1 MPRVKSLNAEPT
13 GSLFKELSMAI
24 ITISRELAA
33 LGDETA
39 QELAK
44 ILNYHFVDKHT
55 LEERIKSYGVAG
67 PKFEKYD
74 ERKPSFWA
82 SLSQD
87 RDDYLHYLKTAMLAE
102 AAEGNCIFIG
112 RGATAVFQGIPSIFS
127 VFLVAPGDIR
137 YERVKSY
144 FHCDDR
150 RARQIIEQSD
160 RDRIG
165 FHRYFFDVE
174 WKEPSNYHLVLNTG
188 ALHPLAAAE
197 IIRFHCDHVI
207 TQETESRNTAR
218 IKELT
223 TGQQV
228 VHHIGYEKKIPIHF
242 LEAAVDGKSVTL
254 YGVANSLSLV
264 EAALDAAREAVP
276 AESIYSEIQV
286 VQEYSVIP

>member
-1 MPRVKSLNAEPT
+1 M
-13 GSLFKELSMAI
+13 SLFKELSMAI
-24 ITISRELAA
+24 ITISRELAV

-44 ILNYHFVDKHT
+44 ILNYHFIDKHT
-55 LEERIKSYGVAG
+55 LEERIKSYGILG
-67 PKFEKYD
+67 QKFEKYD

-112 RGATAVFQGIPSIFS
+112 RGANAVFRGIPGIFS

-137 YERVKSY
+137 CERVKSY

-165 FHRYFFDVE
+165 FHRYFFDIE
-174 WKEPSNYHLVLNTG
+174 WKEPSNYHLILNTG
-188 ALHPLAAAE
+188 ALHPVTAAE
-197 IIRFHCDHVI
+197 IIRFHCEHVI
-207 TQETESRNTAR
+207 TQEMETQNAGR

-223 TGQQV
+223 IGQQV
-228 VHHIGYEKKIPIHF
+228 VHHIGYEKEIPIHF
-242 LEAAVDGKSVTL
+242 LEASVAGRNITL

-264 EAALDAAREAVP
+264 EAALNAAKEVAP
-276 AESIYSEIQV
+276 TGSIYSEIQV